1 VRWPVVLLLVATRAH
16 AENSP
21 ETSNDLVSRPLVL
34 DEHQV
39 VAELVIEANAASGS
53 FASPLSFAPDVWVGV
68 LPQLTVGLIHSDPSV
83 DRIAPG
89 ASLCVRHDEGGF
101 LCDAVY
107 RGGGLDV
114 IYSALAGPIAVA
126 PHLRVLVRDLDPVK
140 PAITLGAA
148 LKWTRGRY
156 AISGDPFLQL
166 GLANTERGNRAALWL
181 PITLA
186 IQPTCRWEFEL
197 RTGWNSDLAVITD
210 GWHIPAYA
218 GVVARAT
225 THVDLGAGF
234 GCTSILGP
242 QNTPK
247 ERVVFAT
254 LGWRS

>member
-1 VRWPVVLLLVATRAH
+1 MRWPVVLLLFATRAH
-16 AENSP
+16 ADNSR
-21 ETSNDLVSRPLVL
+21 DLVSRPLVL
-34 DEHQV
+34 AEHQV
-39 VAELVIEANAASGS
+39 AAELVIEANVAPSS
-53 FASPLSFAPDVWVGV
+53 FARPLSFAPDIWVGV

-89 ASLCVRHDEGGF
+89 ASLCVRHVDL
-101 LCDAVY
+101 LCDATY

-126 PHLRVLVRDLDPVK
+126 PHVRVLYRDLEPVK
-140 PAITLGAA
+140 PAVTLGAA

-156 AISGDPFLQL
+156 AVTGDPFLQL
-166 GLANTERGNRAALWL
+166 GLGNTDRGNRAALWL
-181 PITLA
+181 PIAFA
-186 IQPTCRWEFEL
+186 IQPTCRWELEL
-197 RTGWNSDLAVITD
+197 RTGWNSDLAVIRD

-218 GVVARAT
+218 GFVARAT
-225 THVDLGAGF
+225 MQLDLGAGLGF
-234 GCTSILGP
+234 TSILGP

>member
-1 VRWPVVLLLVATRAH
+1 VLLLFVATRAH
-16 AENSP
+16 AENS
-21 ETSNDLVSRPLVL
+21 TDLVSRPLVL
-34 DEHQV
+34 AENQV
-39 VAELVIEANAASGS
+39 AAQLVIETNVAPGS
-53 FASPLSFAPDVWVGV
+53 FARPLSFAPDLWVGV
-68 LPQLTVGLIHSDPSV
+68 LPRLTVGIVHSDPSV

-89 ASLCVRHDEGGF
+89 ASVCVRRDDF
-101 LCDAVY
+101 LCDATY

-126 PHLRVLVRDLDPVK
+126 PRVRVLYRDLEPVK
-140 PAITLGAA
+140 PAFTLGAA

-156 AISGDPFLQL
+156 AIAGDPFLQL
-166 GLANTERGNRAALWL
+166 GIVNTDKGNRAALWL
-181 PITLA
+181 PITFA
-186 IQPTCRWEFEL
+186 IQPTCRWELEL
-197 RTGWNSDLAVITD
+197 RTGWNSDLAVIRD

-225 THVDLGAGF
+225 MQVELGAGF
-234 GCTSILGP
+234 GFTSILGP